1 MNKFN
6 KGSMETQPSEGSI
19 DEAPFQPVKRL
30 GQINFEKEYLLSP
43 ILQVEGMNDFLS
55 DDDIG

>member
-19 DEAPFQPVKRL
+19 DEAPFQPVEGL
-30 GQINFEKEYLLSP
+30 GQINFEKECLLSP